1 MQEIRKVQCE
11 KVTVAFP
18 CWKSPKPPLL
28 LHCVPLTLIRSHIRL
43 TWPNYALISTNK
55 DFYHAQG
62 FLGTIL
68 PIMHDVPGLDQ
79 RGTDESWEWYQYRRN
94 LESEKKLNNVVW
106 SWSRS
111 ASWLTSTGILETAL
125 EKYSND
131 QVYNSCFF
139 NCSDTHRFADLFG
152 KIPELGRFLVQNIL
166 IKFFLDE
173 FDLQQH
179 VLNTNLWKKERDTT
193 GWATEIMREK
203 CPLSYKK
210 LGLVKNSCFLSALK
224 YVSELKKVHGLVWEE
239 SECCLWG

>member
-1 MQEIRKVQCE
+1 M
-11 KVTVAFP
+11 
-18 CWKSPKPPLL
+18 WKGDGCFSLL
-28 LHCVPLTLIRSHIRL
+28 KEPQTSSTFTLCAVDTYSFSY
-43 TWPNYALISTNK
+43 PTNK

-68 PIMHDVPGLDQ
+68 PIMHGVPGLDQ

-111 ASWLTSTGILETAL
+111 ASWLTSTGILETATL

-193 GWATEIMREK
+193 GWATGITCER
-203 CPLSYKK
+203 
-210 LGLVKNSCFLSALK
+210 N
-224 YVSELKKVHGLVWEE
+224 VHWVIRNLD
-239 SECCLWG
+239 L